1 MTAMLVVLTFAA
13 LALSGALAYYVL
25 RLNRRERERSDAR
38 AAALAD
44 ALGATP
50 SFDAGGRDEGRDF
63 SRADRADL
71 SPVAPATVPTPMF
84 GARADDAATPSRR
97 WLVPALGA
105 LVVSAVLA
113 GTYGWNRGGTPLE
126 AAREDRPLELLALTH
141 QRQGDSIVVSG
152 LIRNPVAGRP
162 LSGLTAVAFSFNRQG
177 TFLTSGRAMVDYPRL
192 AAGDESP
199 FSVTLPQ
206 ASGVSRYRV
215 SFRTDSGVLAHVDR
229 REPSVSVTPASTE
242 VRR

>member
-1 MTAMLVVLTFAA
+1 MTAMLVVLTFVA

-44 ALGATP
+44 ALGTTP
-50 SFDAGGRDEGRDF
+50 SLDGGGRDGGRDF
-63 SRADRADL
+63 SRADHL
-71 SPVAPATVPTPMF
+71 PVAPAIVPTPMF
-84 GARADDAATPSRR
+84 GARADDEATPSRR

-113 GTYGWNRGGTPLE
+113 GTYAWNRGGTPVE
-126 AAREDRPLELLALTH
+126 AAREERPLELLALTH

-162 LSGLTAVAFSFNRQG
+162 LAGLTAVAFTFNRQG

-229 REPSVSVTPASTE
+229 REPSVSVTPARTE